1 MEAVF
6 YIFAKV
12 ISLMLSVVSLTM
24 FARVIM
30 QLIGMLSRE
39 VDELE
44 KFFLSELA
52 KINQNLAS
60 FKQVN
65 RVEIV
70 DHEFE
75 KTTSRKIIRYLV
87 K

>member
-1 MEAVF
+1 M
-6 YIFAKV
+6 
-12 ISLMLSVVSLTM
+12 
-24 FARVIM
+24 
-30 QLIGMLSRE
+30 
-39 VDELE
+39 E
-44 KFFLSELA
+44 KFFLAELA

-65 RVEIV
+65 LVELV